1 MSASDGMDINTLAS
15 PLPASAPAKAD
26 LITPDWPAPA
36 HVRALMTTRA
46 GGVSVA
52 PFASL
57 NLGDHVGDDP
67 AAVAHNR
74 ALVRSWLPAEPKWLT
89 QVHGTVVAE
98 TGGCAADASI
108 SRVPGEVSVIM
119 TADCL
124 PALFCDRAGTVVAA
138 AHAGWRGLCDGV
150 LEATVASMGVAPD
163 QILVWLGAAIGPQQ
177 FEVGDEVRAA
187 FVERNAQATTA
198 FVPGAQPGKWL
209 ADIYQLA
216 RLRLAAVGVT
226 AVYGGDLCTVSDA
239 ARFFSYRRD
248 KQTGRMAT
256 LIWLD

>member
-1 MSASDGMDINTLAS
+1 MSASDQ
-15 PLPASAPAKAD
+15 APARPVAATV
-26 LITPDWPAPA
+26 ITPDWPAPGN
-36 HVRALMTTRA
+36 VRALMTTRQGASAWRRLAALTWVTTWAITLPRSHTTARWCAA
-46 GGVSVA
+46 GCPPSQVA
-52 PFASL
+52 DA
-57 NLGDHVGDDP
+57 
-67 AAVAHNR
+67 
-74 ALVRSWLPAEPKWLT
+74 
-89 QVHGTVVAE
+89 VHGTVVAE
-98 TGGCAADASI
+98 TGGCAADASV
-108 SRVPGEVSVIM
+108 SRGPGEVSVIM

-177 FEVGDEVRAA
+177 FEVGEEVRTAFMARDAHAA
-187 FVERNAQATTA
+187 TA
-198 FVPGAQPGKWL
+198 FVPGVQPGKWL

-239 ARFFSYRRD
+239 ERFFSYRRD
-248 KQTGRMAT
+248 QQTGRMAA